1 MTAAGS
7 GNGFGT
13 TAWWGFSPALDLQ
26 ATCLEASMEH
36 LQLSQDGIP
45 ELNILLVGSV
55 DGRHILKTMSQA
67 HRWPRRKINFYVLE
81 NNLEALGRQLLFLS
95 LAVEPLEKMGLQEKS
110 ETFLELMGN
119 TLLRGQTAAYL
130 QEKANL
136 FIRYVTDPD
145 FQQAHLPLLDLSALK
160 FKERDQLEAIFK
172 FWRNHDPQTFQ
183 IKQLWDLR
191 LRQYLGARYDSRR
204 GVCDWD
210 LNMKLHE
217 HGANVINFREF
228 YRWRDTGM
236 AFEMREAPYDIP
248 NKTLASGRL
257 LRHKGERVP
266 ARGYWGDVAT
276 GPYII
281 FGIEAEDPSLL
292 KTTNGIPSKSAQE
305 ISLHNVTAL
314 LYELSYNTR
323 YDPSASSDEEGM
335 SGNLQGAGDHS
346 KLGANGGPPSIEDAR
361 VCFLPLNCLPEL
373 HHKGKYQQLF
383 NLIFVSCSMVHVLKP
398 NVNLIAAPKATLIVE
413 LTNFLPDLHK
423 EQVSVFSSQVAKQVA
438 EAGFVPVQA
447 ADKRP
452 FSLFQLGHQ
461 EAGEIC
467 NEFPALEMTA
477 PGP

>member
-13 TAWWGFSPALDLQ
+13 TSWWGFSPALDLQ

-130 QEKANL
+130 QEKAKL

-145 FQQAHLPLLDLSALK
+145 FQQAHLPLVDLSALK

-172 FWRNHDPQTFQ
+172 FWRNPDPQTFQ

-217 HGANVINFREF
+217 HG
-228 YRWRDTGM
+228 
-236 AFEMREAPYDIP
+236 
-248 NKTLASGRL
+248 
-257 LRHKGERVP
+257 KGERIP

-292 KTTNGIPSKSAQE
+292 KTTNGIPSKSSQE

-323 YDPSASSDEEGM
+323 YDPSAPSDEEGI

-346 KLGANGGPPSIEDAR
+346 KLGVNGGPPSVEDAR
-361 VCFLPLNCLPEL
+361 VCFLPLNCLPDL

-447 ADKRP
+447 ADKKP

-467 NEFPALEMTA
+467 NEFPALEMTT